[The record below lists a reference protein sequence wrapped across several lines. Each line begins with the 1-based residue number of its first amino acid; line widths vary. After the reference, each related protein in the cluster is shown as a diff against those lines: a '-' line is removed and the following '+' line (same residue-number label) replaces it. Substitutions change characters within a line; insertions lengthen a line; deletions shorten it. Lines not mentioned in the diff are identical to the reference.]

1 MRHGHS
7 IIHILIG
14 MYNGLEYSLNISL
27 NTGGAEIV

>member
-7 IIHILIG
+7 IHISIG
-14 MYNGLEYSLNISL
+14 MYIGLEYSLNISL